1 MSKKTRLDDAM
12 RAEIIEHIRLKF
24 PSQYQL
30 EKKFTNMIQELF
42 LEYVMTKTPIA
53 KLVEDY
59 PQLLV
64 KYDIG
69 NGGFVSA
76 GRVQFIGLSKE
87 SRTYKAIWE
96 RNILDISAGSTKTGH
111 AVKGLVTNFMNNL
124 DKRAAVKVEP
134 DCIVCV
140 RLPYLRMTFHEFF
153 IEEQKRLGIDTE
165 FKEGGLLKLD
175 NLILF
180 MEKVFPESVKLQDLK
195 YVYSEIK
202 AIRTMLDDA
211 TPYII
216 QSLLDSKNTD
226 ELEAKLPSFKE
237 IIDLVAGKKVESR
250 RKRLETYSVSTT
262 LGDLSGLNNA
272 LVQLIKKDKVNA

>member
-1 MSKKTRLDDAM
+1 MLFRSV
-12 RAEIIEHIRLKF
+12 
-24 PSQYQL
+24 SQSR
-30 EKKFTNMIQELF
+30 
-42 LEYVMTKTPIA
+42 
-53 KLVEDY
+53 Y
-59 PQLLV
+59 PG
-64 KYDIG
+64 YS
-69 NGGFVSA
+69 GFVGAA
-76 GRVQFIGLSKE
+76 GRLRFIGLSNE
-87 SRTYKAIWE
+87 SRTYKDIWE
-96 RNILDISAGSTKTGH
+96 RNILDISEGSTKTGH
-111 AVKGLVTNFMNNL
+111 AVKGLVTKFMNNL
-124 DKRAAVKVEP
+124 DERAAVKVEP
-134 DCIVCV
+134 DCIVSV
-140 RLPYLRMTFHEFF
+140 RVPYLRMTFDKFF

-165 FKEGGLLKLD
+165 FKEHDLLKLD

-237 IIDLVAGKKVESR
+237 IIDLVADKEVETR
-250 RKRLETYSVSTT
+250 RKRLETYPVSTA

-272 LVQLIKKDKVNA
+272 LVQLIKKDRVNA